1 MPEGRFTKK
10 VDQGENRFSFRL
22 TVSDRAQLERKAQE
36 FTMKPF
42 ALNIFPV
49 PANTTGIGEF
59 NVELSDGVTTLAAMK
74 KADGK
79 EAILLRLLNNSP
91 DALTSYIKINGSVMP
106 LSFGKYEVKT
116 MLYKSGELLESNS
129 MLDI

>member
-1 MPEGRFTKK
+1 
-10 VDQGENRFSFRL
+10 
-22 TVSDRAQLERKAQE
+22 
-36 FTMKPF
+36 MKPF

-49 PANTTGIGEF
+49 PSNTTGIGEF
-59 NVELSDGVTTLAAMK
+59 NVELGDGVTTLAAMK

-116 MLYKSGELLESNS
+116 IVYEHGVLSESYELL
-129 MLDI
+129 I

>member
-1 MPEGRFTKK
+1 
-10 VDQGENRFSFRL
+10 
-22 TVSDRAQLERKAQE
+22 
-36 FTMKPF
+36 MKPF

-49 PANTTGIGEF
+49 PSNTAGIGEF
-59 NVELSDGVTTLAAMK
+59 NVELGDGVTTLAAMK

-116 MLYKSGELLESNS
+116 IVYEHGVLSESYELL
-129 MLDI
+129 I